1 MGGGASQGYTGL
13 VQDYRVSYVRSAFPF
28 WVVEHPDGEEIASSP
43 EQVMAHVGRLVRD
56 KIGKGGSSEFR
67 IFWDTIPDGFKAPD
81 LQLTLE
87 ETKPT
92 SRH

>member
-1 MGGGASQGYTGL
+1 M
-13 VQDYRVSYVRSAFPF
+13 QDYRVSYVRSVFPF

-43 EQVMAHVGRLVRD
+43 EQVMAHVGRLVRAQ
-56 KIGKGGSSEFR
+56 IGKGGSSEFR
-67 IFWDTIPDGFKAPD
+67 IFWDAVPDGFKPPD

-87 ETKPT
+87 ETNPT

>member
-1 MGGGASQGYTGL
+1 MGRGASRAYTRG

-56 KIGKGGSSEFR
+56 KIGTGGSSEFR
-67 IFWDTIPDGFKAPD
+67 IFWDIVPEGFKAPD

>member
-1 MGGGASQGYTGL
+1 MGRGASRAYTRG

-56 KIGKGGSSEFR
+56 KIGKGDSNEFR
-67 IFWDTIPDGFKAPD
+67 IFWDTVPEGFKAPD